1 MRTARSL
8 VLAFVLLGSVAIIAA
23 GVSAAAAHRVRGT
36 IASVSADTVVV
47 TGRDGKPVTVKTNS
61 ATRIVGRAAGHLADI
76 KSGDTVTVVA
86 KKAQDGSLTALTVQ
100 DVPSGLQ
107 VGGGARAGQREL
119 KSGKVMVNGRVVS
132 AQGNT
137 LSIASTDA
145 GATTVTVPEGARIR
159 RVTPLSLSNLTPGA
173 HVAVQGTDNPDGT
186 VTATFIMV
194 EGAGPR

>member
-8 VLAFVLLGSVAIIAA
+8 VLALVLFGSVAIIAA